1 VPVTSLVRNLV
12 SAPEL
17 EATDYR
23 AAMRQLAGGVALIT
37 AGRDQ
42 DISGMTVTSLTSLS
56 AEPPR
61 LMVAINR
68 SASSFPLISRYGF
81 FGVSIVGAGQQS
93 VAERFSSPTI
103 KGAARFDGAEWETRQ
118 SGSPLLCG
126 ALAAIDCQ
134 VEEIISRHSHAII
147 IGRPL
152 ATILS
157 ATEPSLAYWQGD
169 YLALAG
175 KEDRLLASAPSV
187 PWKP

>member
-1 VPVTSLVRNLV
+1 VTSLVRSIV

-17 EATDYR
+17 EAADYR

-61 LMVAINR
+61 LMVAVNR

-81 FGVSIVGAGQQS
+81 FGVSIVGAGQQG

-126 ALAAIDCQ
+126 ALASIDCQ

-152 ATILS
+152 ATILG
-157 ATEPSLAYWQGD
+157 AAQPSLVYWQGD
-169 YLALAG
+169 YLALAPRD
-175 KEDRLLASAPSV
+175 EDAPESSPSAR
-187 PWKP
+187 WKP